1 MCYILLENYESPFRQ
16 MHTAQFSRISL
27 ESAGYGGGKWKLPKV
42 YSTLTFFSI
51 HPNSS
56 MVFDTSWSIKKRRER
71 SLSDLQA
78 YTIANSNPTS
88 LAINGAFIRHN
99 ILLEIKTVS
108 AHPNQACRSR
118 WGPITKLT
126 LRAEKCILKS

>member
-16 MHTAQFSRISL
+16 MHTAQFLQYNPMAQFSRISL

-56 MVFDTSWSIKKRRER
+56 MVFDTS
-71 SLSDLQA
+71 
-78 YTIANSNPTS
+78 
-88 LAINGAFIRHN
+88 
-99 ILLEIKTVS
+99 
-108 AHPNQACRSR
+108 
-118 WGPITKLT
+118 
-126 LRAEKCILKS
+126 